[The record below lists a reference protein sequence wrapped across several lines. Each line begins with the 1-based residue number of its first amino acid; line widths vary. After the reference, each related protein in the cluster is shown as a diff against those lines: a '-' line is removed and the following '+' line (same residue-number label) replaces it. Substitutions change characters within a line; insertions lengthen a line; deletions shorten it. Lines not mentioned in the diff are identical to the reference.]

1 MSMGNT
7 AGGIYRGPL
16 CKGYVATVSF

>member
-1 MSMGNT
+1 MGNT